1 MILVEYKKS
10 HKEYKLN
17 DNTNITISNMTLSE
31 RIQKIIDHRKGLG
44 EYVGQGYLD
53 KIISCKSFFENLKVK
68 VEDFEEKR
76 LKLIGH
82 NENKE
87 GEFYSYFTEDPT

>member
-44 EYVGQGYLD
+44 EYVSQGYLD
-53 KIISCKSFFENLKVK
+53 KIISCTSFFENLKVK

-76 LKLIGH
+76 LKLIGQ

-87 GEFYSYFTEDPT
+87 GEF

>member
-44 EYVGQGYLD
+44 EYVGQGYL
-53 KIISCKSFFENLKVK
+53 V
-68 VEDFEEKR
+68 
-76 LKLIGH
+76 
-82 NENKE
+82 
-87 GEFYSYFTEDPT
+87 FTE